1 MAQRP
6 KNEVPRQVADFSV
19 PEQGGRTV
27 RLSSLTGSGPL
38 VLLVHPGVAHAGSVA
53 LLMEYRDRVLNFQ
66 LHGAQIASISP
77 DESSALAYVRTARGL
92 PFTLLSDPARAALS
106 ALGAL
111 GGSGG
116 SDMAVLL
123 LDRAR
128 RVRHHER
135 VALGSSDALLT
146 LVKRGVARGRRQ
158 FFPRLS
164 AGLRA
169 LRDRFESRRYAT
181 RATR

>member
-27 RLSSLTGSGPL
+27 RLSSLTAPGPL
-38 VLLVHPGVAHAGSVA
+38 VLLVHPGVAHPGSVA

-116 SDMAVLL
+116 RTLGVQVVAPAPRVSPHG
-123 LDRAR
+123 RA
-128 RVRHHER
+128 
-135 VALGSSDALLT
+135 
-146 LVKRGVARGRRQ
+146 AR
-158 FFPRLS
+158 
-164 AGLRA
+164 
-169 LRDRFESRRYAT
+169 
-181 RATR
+181 